1 MVVALD
7 QQDCQVIL
15 VSVDHFDPFQLLY
28 FVLRSVSF
36 SSLHN
41 LLGLQIKHNIFLTVT
56 DSQVSFTS

>member
-28 FVLRSVSF
+28 LVLRSVSF
-36 SSLHN
+36 SPLRN
-41 LLGLQIKHNIFLTVT
+41 LLGLQIKHYILLAVT
-56 DSQVSFTS
+56 DCQVSFTS